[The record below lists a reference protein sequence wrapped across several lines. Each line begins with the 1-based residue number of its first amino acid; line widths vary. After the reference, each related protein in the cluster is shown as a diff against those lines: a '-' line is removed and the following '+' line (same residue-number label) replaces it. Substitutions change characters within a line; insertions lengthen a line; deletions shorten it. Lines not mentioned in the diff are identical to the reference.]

1 MTPSLKAKTPGYV
14 IERTAKRLKR
24 AFQHTLVSL
33 NADLTADQWVLL
45 NQVYRDPG
53 TSQQELGAATAKDK
67 PTVTR
72 ILDKLESKK
81 LVQRKAMK
89 EDRRKFGIY
98 PTPAGEQKVETL
110 LPDVESFRMAHFE
123 GLNDN
128 DVRTL
133 LRIMDKINSNI
144 TQTTDHAL
152 L

>member
-1 MTPSLKAKTPGYV
+1 MTPSLRARTPGYV

-24 AFQHTLVSL
+24 AFQQTLVNL
-33 NADLTADQWVLL
+33 DADLTADQWVIL
-45 NQVYRDPG
+45 NQVYNIPG
-53 TSQQELGAATAKDK
+53 MSQQELGAATAKDK

-89 EDRRKFGIY
+89 DDRRKFGIY
-98 PTPAGEQKVETL
+98 PTASGKHKVQLL
-110 LPDVESFRMAHFE
+110 LPDVEAFRLAHFD
-123 GLNDN
+123 GLDDD

>member
-33 NADLTADQWVLL
+33 KADLTADQWVILY
-45 NQVYRDPG
+45 QVYIEPG
-53 TSQQELGAATAKDK
+53 LSQQEVGAATAKDK

-72 ILDKLESKK
+72 IIDKLESKK
-81 LVQRKAMK
+81 LLRRTAMK
-89 EDRRKFGIY
+89 EDRRKFGVY
-98 PTPAGEQKVETL
+98 PTPAGVQKVETL
-110 LPDVESFRMAHFE
+110 LPDVEAFRLAHFD
-123 GLNDN
+123 GLNDE
-128 DVRTL
+128 DIRTL

>member
-24 AFQHTLVSL
+24 VFQHTLSSL
-33 NADLTADQWVLL
+33 DADLTADQWVILY
-45 NQVYRDPG
+45 QVFTHPG
-53 TSQQELGAATAKDK
+53 LSQQEVGAATAKDK

-72 ILDKLESKK
+72 IIDKLESKK
-81 LVQRKAMK
+81 LLRRKAMK
-89 EDRRKFGIY
+89 DDRRKFGVY
-98 PTPAGEQKVETL
+98 PTTAGQRKVKAL
-110 LPDVESFRMAHFE
+110 LPDVEAFRMAHFE
-123 GLNDN
+123 GLTDA
-128 DVRTL
+128 DIRAL